1 MTAYVNKV
9 GIPYDPIH
17 PFELTLNPGET
28 MTLYGN
34 ITFTNNTNEPVHIK
48 LRFDLQKGFQASI
61 NGKEEISV
69 SMHHH
74 YPINQPREIAAK
86 LILDALNKTH
96 VN

>member
-1 MTAYVNKV
+1 MINCLNKV

-34 ITFTNNTNEPVHIK
+34 ITFTNNTNEAIHIK

-69 SMHHH
+69 SMHHK
-74 YPINQPREIAAK
+74 YLVDPSQGAVANLLLE
-86 LILDALNKTH
+86 ALNKTH